1 MMNTSAWIASRLRI
15 GAGGSRSA
23 RTGAVIAVAGVAIAI
38 AVMEFTLAV
47 VGGFRDEIREKVLG
61 FDAEIS
67 ITPAYNPD
75 SGAVDEYMFQD
86 SVLEALARGVCPD
99 ARLSL
104 SLRRPAVVK
113 TDSDFAAVYFA
124 AYDPAAHDYAFERSC
139 VTDGVWPDYGSDSTA
154 SHVVLSAATARMLN
168 LGVGDRPMLY
178 FVNDGGDIRARRAR
192 VVALFESRIEERD
205 KNTAYASME
214 MLRAVSGLGEG
225 WGTQLEIRGVGVD
238 SAAVAAGRLQ
248 DAIVAEWQYGGID
261 KLYPVDNV
269 ARSGAVYLNWLDL
282 LDTNVVVIF
291 ILMLLVA
298 ASTLVAGLFIIVLE
312 HISTIGVL
320 RSLGASK
327 AMVRRVFVAV
337 SMRLVGYGM
346 IAGNAV
352 GLGLLVVQK
361 YTRIMPLDPEM
372 YYIDHVPVAMNPWM
386 LLLLNIGVALAAW
399 LILVLPSRIAAKVDP
414 AQTMRYE

>member
-1 MMNTSAWIASRLRI
+1 
-15 GAGGSRSA
+15 
-23 RTGAVIAVAGVAIAI
+23 
-38 AVMEFTLAV
+38 
-47 VGGFRDEIREKVLG
+47 
-61 FDAEIS
+61 
-67 ITPAYNPD
+67 
-75 SGAVDEYMFQD
+75 
-86 SVLEALARGVCPD
+86 
-99 ARLSL
+99 
-104 SLRRPAVVK
+104 
-113 TDSDFAAVYFA
+113 
-124 AYDPAAHDYAFERSC
+124 
-139 VTDGVWPDYGSDSTA
+139 
-154 SHVVLSAATARMLN
+154 
-168 LGVGDRPMLY
+168 MLY